1 MNSQNFTAPI
11 KRAVNLLEP
20 RRQTIHLFR
29 VRLKHR
35 LLRLHSVLRLR
46 SAPRLRTALRLP
58 AAPRLRGALKLRGVP
73 RLRGTPGL
81 RGALEKSLANSSI
94 ARSVACLAS
103 HLVSRLYKALMTR
116 TLRRNFHSP
125 ATKSPVTD
133 SPVTDSPVTD
143 SPVADSPVADSP
155 VADSPA
161 TDSPTTEAP
170 HNGSPTNHFR
180 QQALDLLSIYLREP
194 LTTTSEILVKNVRFL
209 DEIEHRR
216 NTALT
221 KTELQQWRS
230 SIHIARSQD
239 YREQAAH
246 DEGSRIIASFHFGD
260 FIYGLNALM
269 CLEGPHRRRLVYSQA
284 KGSDAYYH
292 NMRHCFGGRALTH
305 DAQLTAAEADP
316 LRLAQSLRKGNCTL
330 VMFCD
335 LPPSY
340 GETTAV
346 EFLGREAWFPKGP
359 ALLALTTKTP
369 LIPVINLKNRRQNHL
384 RIVDAIEPFR
394 RLDESLEAAVQ
405 RITQEL
411 IGLLEAYLRRQPEQ
425 WRYLQVMPIYFA
437 KNTEPANTTNQQNNY
452 QTRPQLLE
460 NTDDN
465 GRPHSSHF

>member
-46 SAPRLRTALRLP
+46 SAPGLRAALR
-58 AAPRLRGALKLRGVP
+58 
-73 RLRGTPGL
+73 L
-81 RGALEKSLANSSI
+81 RGALEKSLASSSI

-125 ATKSPVTD
+125 ATKSPVT
-133 SPVTDSPVTD
+133 
-143 SPVADSPVADSP
+143 DSPVADSP

-316 LRLAQSLRKGNCTL
+316 LGLAQSLRKGNCTL

-384 RIVDAIEPFR
+384 RIVDTIEPFR

-411 IGLLEAYLRRQPEQ
+411 IGLLDAYLRRQPEQ

>member
-46 SAPRLRTALRLP
+46 NAPGLRTALRLP
-58 AAPRLRGALKLRGVP
+58 AAPR
-73 RLRGTPGL
+73 L

-133 SPVTDSPVTD
+133 SPV
-143 SPVADSPVADSP
+143 ADSP

-194 LTTTSEILVKNVRFL
+194 LTTTSEIVVKNVRFL

-316 LRLAQSLRKGNCTL
+316 LGLAQSLRKGNCTL

>member
-46 SAPRLRTALRLP
+46 SVPRLP
-58 AAPRLRGALKLRGVP
+58 AALR
-73 RLRGTPGL
+73 L

-133 SPVTDSPVTD
+133 SPV
-143 SPVADSPVADSP
+143 ADSP

-170 HNGSPTNHFR
+170 YNGSPTNHFR

-194 LTTTSEILVKNVRFL
+194 LTTTSEIVVKNVRFL

-216 NTALT
+216 NTAHT

-260 FIYGLNALM
+260 FIYGLNALNVSGRSPSPASG
-269 CLEGPHRRRLVYSQA
+269 LQPG
-284 KGSDAYYH
+284 KG
-292 NMRHCFGGRALTH
+292 
-305 DAQLTAAEADP
+305 
-316 LRLAQSLRKGNCTL
+316 
-330 VMFCD
+330 
-335 LPPSY
+335 
-340 GETTAV
+340 
-346 EFLGREAWFPKGP
+346 LGR
-359 ALLALTTKTP
+359 LLP
-369 LIPVINLKNRRQNHL
+369 
-384 RIVDAIEPFR
+384 
-394 RLDESLEAAVQ
+394 
-405 RITQEL
+405 
-411 IGLLEAYLRRQPEQ
+411 
-425 WRYLQVMPIYFA
+425 
-437 KNTEPANTTNQQNNY
+437 
-452 QTRPQLLE
+452 
-460 NTDDN
+460 
-465 GRPHSSHF
+465 

>member
-35 LLRLHSVLRLR
+35 WLRLHSVLRLR
-46 SAPRLRTALRLP
+46 SVPRLP

-143 SPVADSPVADSP
+143 SPVTDSPVADSPVADSP

-216 NTALT
+216 NTAHT
-221 KTELQQWRS
+221 KTELQPWRS

-292 NMRHCFGGRALTH
+292 NMRHCFGERALTH

-316 LRLAQSLRKGNCTL
+316 LGLAQSLRKGNCTL

>member
-46 SAPRLRTALRLP
+46 NAPGLRTALRLP

-125 ATKSPVTD
+125 ATKSPVT
-133 SPVTDSPVTD
+133 
-143 SPVADSPVADSP
+143 DSPVADSP

-316 LRLAQSLRKGNCTL
+316 LGLAQSLRKGNCTL

-346 EFLGREAWFPKGP
+346 EFLGREAWFPKSP

>member
-46 SAPRLRTALRLP
+46 SAPGLRAALR
-58 AAPRLRGALKLRGVP
+58 
-73 RLRGTPGL
+73 L

-125 ATKSPVTD
+125 ATKSPVT
-133 SPVTDSPVTD
+133 
-143 SPVADSPVADSP
+143 DSPVADSP

-316 LRLAQSLRKGNCTL
+316 LGLAQSLRKGNCTL

>member
-46 SAPRLRTALRLP
+46 NAPRLRTALRLP

-133 SPVTDSPVTD
+133 SPVADSPVAD

-216 NTALT
+216 NTAHT

-246 DEGSRIIASFHFGD
+246 DERSRIIASFHFGD

-316 LRLAQSLRKGNCTL
+316 LGLAQSLRKGNCTL

-346 EFLGREAWFPKGP
+346 EFLGREAWFPKSP